1 MYSWWALN
9 FFVIQVEIKVNSKLL
24 GSWIFC
30 ISQYLWRAN
39 LCNYCQGY
47 HNQIIRGNSCIYF
60 FCFIFH
66 AHELDFPWNYAALHC
81 SFLGRNIEKPFLSLQ
96 RVSCYRKRG
105 KKLLTVNKVFAKHI
119 FWFLLKPCKDI
130 HHYCIEY
137 NRSIW

>member
-60 FCFIFH
+60 FLFYISRTWVG
-66 AHELDFPWNYAALHC
+66 LSVKLC
-81 SFLGRNIEKPFLSLQ
+81 SFALFLSWKEYRKTVLIFAKSILLQEKREEIIDRKQSICQTYILVSLKTLQ
-96 RVSCYRKRG
+96 RHPSLLYR
-105 KKLLTVNKVFAKHI
+105 I
-119 FWFLLKPCKDI
+119 
-130 HHYCIEY
+130 
-137 NRSIW
+137 

>member
-1 MYSWWALN
+1 MNILFQS
-9 FFVIQVEIKVNSKLL
+9 
-24 GSWIFC
+24 
-30 ISQYLWRAN
+30 ISMTGN

-137 NRSIW
+137 HRSIWYNLKIRRPKNNLFGHI